1 MARAN
6 HASSNRSLVSYACAA
21 KRTYIIARA
30 KRGACTHHPVLPEKG
45 APPEKKQRTKLGY
58 VNLHILFQSSHNTA
72 CRCVWKL
79 VFECLKQKIKSLTEL
94 GMFVNRT
101 FMITAFS

>member
-1 MARAN
+1 MVSAN
-6 HASSNRSLVSYACAA
+6 HASSNRSLISYACEA

-30 KRGACTHHPVLPEKG
+30 KPGACTHHPVL
-45 APPEKKQRTKLGY
+45 PEKKQRTKLGY
-58 VNLHILFQSSHNTA
+58 VNLHVLLQSSHNTA

-79 VFECLKQKIKSLTEL
+79 VFECLKQKIKSMTEL
-94 GMFVNRT
+94 GMFYNRT